1 MEAMIVVN
9 PAWRRL
15 NQSLRRESARL
26 YRLRAEFG
34 ARTLPPQP
42 SAQQVEDF
50 ERRGG
55 EVRDKIQAQELKLN
69 LVFSSVPEH
78 AQFINRLPARF
89 EDGERLEPLKRKSP
103 LRLHFLSHKQFARGF
118 GKLRSD

>member
-9 PAWRRL
+9 AAWRRL
-15 NQSLRRESARL
+15 NQSVRRESARL

-55 EVRDKIQAQELKLN
+55 EVRDKIRA
-69 LVFSSVPEH
+69 S
-78 AQFINRLPARF
+78 
-89 EDGERLEPLKRKSP
+89 D
-103 LRLHFLSHKQFARGF
+103 LS
-118 GKLRSD
+118 